1 MVPPDRGTLSSP
13 PVPPDGVALPSPQA
27 EPAPQPPV
35 SHHLL
40 LCATPS
46 KALCCPDPQVGGAS
60 WATLK
65 RLVRELGLEDPG
77 RTGGVVWRTKA
88 DCLRIC
94 GGGPILLIWP
104 DGITYGGVT
113 SERIERILRQHV
125 IGGQPVS
132 EWIVQRTAFSG
143 RAPDQQP
150 TLLQPPAQQPTA
162 LQPTGQP
169 LQP

>member
-1 MVPPDRGTLSSP
+1 MQTT
-13 PVPPDGVALPSPQA
+13 Q
-27 EPAPQPPV
+27 PAPQPPV

-46 KALCCPDPQVGGAS
+46 KALCCPDPQVGAAS

-104 DGITYGGVT
+104 DGITYGGVS

-143 RAPDQQP
+143 QAPDPQP
-150 TLLQPPAQQPTA
+150 RLQELPVQPPPGQS
-162 LQPTGQP
+162 LQ
-169 LQP
+169 L